1 MKIKTRLYI
10 EKPLRENLT
19 LDIVAPQLHFL
30 KNVMRIKEGDYIS
43 VFNGKDGEYLAQIT
57 EVKNKFILAECQK
70 QLKEQKCSS
79 NIKLYFGSTN
89 KHRLAFLVEKA
100 TELGVSE
107 LQPIITSFGDSKL
120 FKEDKMRLQVIEAA
134 EQCERLDVPK
144 VHDAIKLRD
153 IKDDNLI
160 LFADESRVGDNLFS
174 ALSKMGSNQEVSII
188 IGPAGGFSAEEKD
201 FINNKLDNI
210 KNISLGDNILR
221 VETAVI
227 MILSC
232 LVANQAYH

>member
-1 MKIKTRLYI
+1 MKIRTRLYI
-10 EKPLRENLT
+10 EKPLERNATIDL
-19 LDIVAPQLHFL
+19 VAPQLHFL

-43 VFNGKDGEYLAQIT
+43 MFNGKDGEYLAKIT
-57 EVKNKFILAECQK
+57 EVKNKFILAECQE
-70 QLKEQKCSS
+70 QLREQTSLS
-79 NIKLYFGSTN
+79 NVKLYFGSTN

-107 LQPIITSFGDSKL
+107 LQPIITEFGDKKL

-134 EQCERLDVPK
+134 EQCERLDIPK
-144 VHDAIKLRD
+144 VFDVMKLKD

-160 LFADESRVGDNLFS
+160 LFADESRVGDNLLS
-174 ALSKMGSNQEVSII
+174 ALSNIDSNQAVSIV

-201 FINNKLDNI
+201 FINNQLGDV
-210 KNISLGDNILR
+210 KNISLGNNILR
-221 VETAVI
+221 VETAAI

-232 LVANQAYH
+232 LVAR